1 MCPDLMSVSIGL
13 PNFFLYENIRNGFYS
28 RMPFYRQYQQ
38 RTNG

>member
-1 MCPDLMSVSIGL
+1 MRTDHMSVAIGL

-38 RTNG
+38 RANG